1 MIKYYKINLREI
13 SQSVKQLNEEK
24 EKIHKLTDLVLKT
37 SENLKWEDDVA
48 RKYKRETK
56 GLKEDLNNLESLIES
71 YRFYLMQMSP
81 SLERLVNQNK
91 I

>member
-1 MIKYYKINLREI
+1 MRNYYKINLREI

-24 EKIHKLTDLVLKT
+24 KKIHKLIDLVWKT

-48 RKYKRETK
+48 KKYKREMK

-71 YRFYLMQMSP
+71 YRFYLLQMST
-81 SLERLVNQNK
+81 SIEKMINQNK